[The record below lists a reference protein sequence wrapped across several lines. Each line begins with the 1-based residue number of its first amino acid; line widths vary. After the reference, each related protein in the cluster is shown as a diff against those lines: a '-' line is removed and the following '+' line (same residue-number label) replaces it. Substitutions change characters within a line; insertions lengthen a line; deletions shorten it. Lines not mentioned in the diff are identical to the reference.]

1 MIAAE
6 LLKLMCCPETYQELR
21 FAEDTLI
28 ADLNRRIEQRTLK
41 NRSGEMTSEKID
53 GGLLRADGKLLY
65 PVRRDIPVLLV
76 EEAIPL

>member
-6 LLKLMCCPETYQELR
+6 LLKLMCCPETHQELR
-21 FAEDTLI
+21 LAEDTLI

-41 NRSGEMTSEKID
+41 NRSCEMISEKID

-65 PVRRDIPVLLV
+65 PLRQNIPVLLV